1 MNIFSFFT
9 KERSGSVAKDRLKL
23 VLIHDRTLL
32 SPEKMERLK
41 DELISVISR
50 YLEVDKESLNI
61 EISPDGETGR
71 ETALVANIPIKN
83 KKKS

>member
-1 MNIFSFFT
+1 MSLFSFFT
-9 KERSGSVAKDRLKL
+9 KEKSGSVAKDRLKL

-50 YLEVDKESLNI
+50 YLEVDKQSLNI

-71 ETALVANIPIKN
+71 ETALVANIPIKTR
-83 KKKS
+83 KK

>member
-1 MNIFSFFT
+1 MGLFSFFG
-9 KERSGSVAKDRLKL
+9 KEKSSGVAKDRLKL

-32 SPEKMERLK
+32 SPDKMEQLK

-50 YLEVDKESLNI
+50 YLEVDKKSLNI

-71 ETALVANIPIKN
+71 ETALIANIPIKT
-83 KKKS
+83 KK